1 MARTTR
7 GRLYKRGKKG
17 NYYLQ
22 YYQNGVEHR
31 EALRDEHGEPI
42 TGADAARAAADRI
55 LAPLRFKD
63 DAQKLRTL
71 VSELSS
77 LEKKA
82 EDATAALK
90 NQAATLENGWECFL
104 KCPTCP
110 DTYTRYGQSEPPHD
124 SRAYISRGYYRNFV
138 FWTQKHHPEIILLSE
153 VSEDIAQ
160 EYINTLKEKYGSNG
174 RPVNERLR
182 ILKQMYFSMLEDEKI
197 VMPRDPFKR
206 IRRLKTFTTTKDAL
220 TIEEVQRL
228 VSAAKDAE
236 MRRLVLIGFCTGLRL
251 GDCCTLQ
258 WGEVDLIRRVISR
271 IPNKMCDRVQNPE
284 NVRVKVGIPA
294 LLMNELLAIPA
305 EQRTGPVL
313 PHLCEQYNERHTG
326 LYKQIR
332 ALFKSAKIVTIKPG
346 SKDAQHPHGIIIKGF
361 HSLRHTFVSLSAE
374 AGAPQHVIQRIV
386 GHSSPLMT
394 MHYTHLGNA
403 DLLRS
408 ADSLPALPLETA
420 PGKETAGAAAVIDVS
435 PLETDD
441 QTERDRAE
449 LRALADTLPP
459 DQIREILNHYRG
471 A

>member
-1 MARTTR
+1 MARTTK
-7 GRLYKRGKKG
+7 GRLYKRGKRG

-22 YYQNGVEHR
+22 FYQDGKEHR

-42 TGADAARAAADRI
+42 REAAAARAAADRI

-71 VSELSS
+71 VSELSA

-82 EDATAALK
+82 EDAAAVLK
-90 NQAATLENGWECFL
+90 NQSATLENGWECFL

-110 DTYTRYGQSEPPHD
+110 DTYTRYGKQEPPHD

-138 FWTQKHHPEIILLSE
+138 LWMEEHHPEAKLLCE
-153 VSEDIAQ
+153 VSEDMAQ
-160 EYINTLKEKYGSNG
+160 EYIDTLKEKYGTNG

-182 ILKQMYFSMLEDEKI
+182 VVKQVFFSMLEDEKI

-206 IRRLKTFTTTKDAL
+206 IKRLKTFTTTKDAL

-228 VSAAKDAE
+228 VNAAQDAE
-236 MRRLVLIGFCTGLRL
+236 TRLLVLIGFCTGLRL

-258 WGEVDLIRRVISR
+258 WGEVDLARRVISR

-294 LLMNELLAIPA
+294 LLLNEFLQIPA
-305 EQRTGPVL
+305 DRRNGAVL
-313 PHLCEQYNERHTG
+313 PNLCDQYNNLHTG
-326 LYKQIR
+326 IYKRIR
-332 ALFKSAKIVTIKPG
+332 ALFQRAKIVTVKPG
-346 SKDAQHPHGIIIKGF
+346 SKDAQHPHGIIVKGF

-374 AGAPQHVIQRIV
+374 AGAPQHVIQQIV

-394 MHYTHLGNA
+394 MHYLHLGNS
-403 DLLRS
+403 DLTRS
-408 ADSLPALPLETA
+408 AALIPELPMQEAQEN
-420 PGKETAGAAAVIDVS
+420 AASGSDAADMIDIS
-435 PLETDD
+435 PVE
-441 QTERDRAE
+441 EEPEERAE
-449 LRALADTLPP
+449 LRALADTLPLE
-459 DQIREILNHYRG
+459 QIREILNHYRR